1 MKYADTHAHL
11 DTFANRGELEKIV
24 ERARLAGV
32 EKIVACSTKSD
43 EWLLYERAAADFPG
57 EVYWQIGIHPG
68 EISENCEIALDSL
81 GAFFSSERPPV
92 AIGEIG
98 LDYYR
103 PPADAEEFEAMKA
116 RQAEI
121 FARQLELSNSFP
133 DAKICVHARE
143 SLSDCVRLISEA
155 GVDFSRVVFH
165 CYSGTAKEIFEIN
178 ELGGRG
184 SFTGIITYKNAGQM
198 REAMR
203 AQGIGKLMLETDCP
217 YLAPVPL
224 RGSVNEPS
232 NIPVILR
239 AAAEIFGVDEKYI
252 ADAAYENSVEFFG
265 LSD

>member
-32 EKIVACSTKSD
+32 EKIVGCSTKSD

-81 GAFFSSERPPV
+81 GAFFASERPPV

-103 PPADAEEFEAMKA
+103 PPADAEEFAAMRA
-116 RQAEI
+116 RQSEI

-165 CYSGTAKEIFEIN
+165 CYSGTAKEILEIN

>member
-1 MKYADTHAHL
+1 M
-11 DTFANRGELEKIV
+11 
-24 ERARLAGV
+24 
-32 EKIVACSTKSD
+32 
-43 EWLLYERAAADFPG
+43 
-57 EVYWQIGIHPG
+57 
-68 EISENCEIALDSL
+68 
-81 GAFFSSERPPV
+81 

-103 PPADAEEFEAMKA
+103 PPADAAEFEAMKA

-121 FARQLELSNSFP
+121 FVRQLELSNSFP

-143 SLSDCVRLISEA
+143 SLSDCIRLISEA
-155 GVDFSRVVFH
+155 GVDFSRIVFH
-165 CYSGTAKEIFEIN
+165 CYSGTAEELAKIN

-198 REAMR
+198 REAML
-203 AQGIGKLMLETDCP
+203 AQGIGRLMLETDCP

>member
-32 EKIVACSTKSD
+32 EKIVGCSTKSD

-81 GAFFSSERPPV
+81 GAFFASERPPV

-103 PPADAEEFEAMKA
+103 LPADAEEFEAMKA

-143 SLSDCVRLISEA
+143 SLSDCVRHIGGWRRFFEGRFPLLLGDGRRSCGDKRAWGQGLLYWNYNLQKCGPDA
-155 GVDFSRVVFH
+155 GGHAHAGNRQ
-165 CYSGTAKEIFEIN
+165 A
-178 ELGGRG
+178 
-184 SFTGIITYKNAGQM
+184 NA
-198 REAMR
+198 RNR
-203 AQGIGKLMLETDCP
+203 L
-217 YLAPVPL
+217 PVPCAC
-224 RGSVNEPS
+224 SVARE
-232 NIPVILR
+232 R
-239 AAAEIFGVDEKYI
+239 
-252 ADAAYENSVEFFG
+252 
-265 LSD
+265 